1 MDEARVKARLERATR
16 VPGPGAYDVKRPAST
31 GREIAGSYAFK
42 SKTERKPDETLKEV
56 GDPGLYNPY
65 EGASLAANMSKSFNK
80 SQQSGSGNF
89 GTRTKRAELS
99 VPNDAPG
106 PGTYDA
112 KEPAKPEA
120 KQGSAFA
127 SQTKRGAYVRKEV
140 TPGAGEYDPATNT
153 RKITGG
159 DSMFKNKDDR
169 FKKNIELEQQAHVG
183 PGSYAQ
189 GQMTIKS
196 EVGKTA
202 SKLGAAFNTT
212 AKKEWDMSAGAGD
225 TPGPGSYNASRPSG
239 DGVALAG
246 SSAFKSKTERK
257 PDETLKEVGD
267 PGLYNPYEGA
277 SLAANMSKSFNKSQQ
292 SGSGNFGTRTKRA
305 ELSVP
310 NDAPGPG
317 TYDAKE
323 PAKPE
328 AKQGSAFA
336 SQTKRGAYVRKEVT
350 PGAGEYDPKAAA
362 DKVAGGDSM
371 FKNKDMRFKKSAE
384 LEQQAHVGPGSYQQT
399 DFTVEKNYNS
409 NVGKISSAFASTV
422 LRDSFL

>member
-1 MDEARVKARLERATR
+1 MRCAPLPRSQL
-16 VPGPGAYDVKRPAST
+16 
-31 GREIAGSYAFK
+31 AGSTAFK

-65 EGASLAANMSKSFNK
+65 ENSSLSATNSKSFNK
-80 SQQSGSGNF
+80 SQQSGTGNF

-127 SQTKRGAYVRKEV
+127 SQTKRGAYTRKEV
-140 TPGAGEYDPATNT
+140 TPGAGEYDPKQPGTEH
-153 RKITGG
+153 IEGG
-159 DSMFKNKDDR
+159 DSMFRNKDLR
-169 FKKNIELEQQAHVG
+169 FHHSIELEQQAHVG

-189 GQMTIKS
+189 GQYTIKS
-196 EVGKTA
+196 EVGKTS
-202 SKLGAAFNTT
+202 SKLGAAFGTT
-212 AKKEWDMSAGAGD
+212 AKKDWDMAADKDG
-225 TPGPGSYNASRPSG
+225 PGPGHYNNQVQSR

-246 SSAFKSKTERK
+246 STAFKSKTERK

-267 PGLYNPYEGA
+267 PGLYNPYENS
-277 SLAANMSKSFNKSQQ
+277 SLSATNSKSFNKSQQ
-292 SGSGNFGTRTKRA
+292 SGTGNFGTRTKRA

-336 SQTKRGAYVRKEVT
+336 SQTKRGAYTRKEVT
-350 PGAGEYDPKAAA
+350 PGAGEYDPKVQGEAH
-362 DKVAGGDSM
+362 VEGGDSM
-371 FKNKDMRFKKSAE
+371 FKNKELRFKKSAE
-384 LEQQAHVGPGSYQQT
+384 IESQAHVGPGSYSQEQMT
-399 DFTVEKNYNS
+399 IKSDFQKNIGHVSY
-409 NVGKISSAFASTV
+409 AFASTT
-422 LRDSFL
+422 LREGFSG